1 MALLLSPL
9 RHKAFLEIQQ
19 VVMGHSGPMSALE
32 AFNRYYNYCLNE
44 GTNLESRES
53 RDYIYNLA
61 LSVPESDVATRET
74 VLNKLLFL
82 YPGDVRVYTRLGLLY
97 KSFDVLKASTWL
109 KIGFQIN
116 PCDVDNTT
124 ELIQILYDNG
134 LGYTVFALNKDN
146 LFDQFID
153 NSKFL
158 SVYARCNF
166 QNQRYEN
173 GVKYLLKLIEISSRT
188 AAVTASEK
196 YAKWQNYH
204 DLGYVYSALGCVEK
218 SIAFTQK
225 AADLAIK
232 FNLRLADKLLSFS
245 NVLSFNCYGFP
256 DNEAL
261 FQTYLKIN
269 DYLPDRQL
277 TGGQIVGRNKGSKI
291 RVGYVSSDYAY
302 HPIANF
308 LTPILNNHNLDKFEI
323 MLFGNIDK
331 IADIFLERAGIKGF
345 LIGNLDD
352 RAAATL
358 IRDQGVDILID
369 LNGHTGKNR
378 LGVFSYNPAPVQV
391 TYLGYPNTTGLKAIK
406 YRLTDR
412 ISNPEGSTEKYSEEL
427 VRLERG
433 FLLYKPV
440 SHPILGEPPLLGREL
455 ARNDGIV
462 VLGALN
468 KENKNSVHVLSLW
481 KRILRECPS
490 TKLLIKLE
498 TRDNYAAR
506 LIYYMNALDVVA
518 ERLIVLNKLSDADY
532 NMVFSKIDILVDTFP
547 YSGTTT
553 TCNALYNSVPVVTL
567 YNPNHHCHCVSASL
581 LENAGLDELV
591 AYTESGYVDIIKKL
605 VSDVNLIKDYKQR
618 VSGKFKASMEP
629 AAFMESYEA
638 SLSRLSGGRR

>member
-1 MALLLSPL
+1 
-9 RHKAFLEIQQ
+9 
-19 VVMGHSGPMSALE
+19 MGHSGLMSAIE

-44 GTNLESRES
+44 GTNLDSRES

-61 LSVPESDVATRET
+61 LRVPESDMATTET

-82 YPGDVRVYTRLGLLY
+82 HPGDVRVYTRLGLLY
-97 KSFDVLKASTWL
+97 KSFDFLKAATWL
-109 KIGFQIN
+109 KVGFQIDPRN
-116 PCDVDNTT
+116 VDNTT

-134 LGYTVFALNKDN
+134 LGYTVFALNTNN
-146 LFDQFID
+146 LFDHFID
-153 NSKFL
+153 NPKFL

-166 QNQRYEN
+166 QNRRYEN
-173 GVKYLLKLIEISSRT
+173 GVTYLLKLIDISSRT
-188 AAVTASEK
+188 AAVTAAEK

-256 DNEAL
+256 NNEAL

-277 TGGQIVGRNKGSKI
+277 TGSPVLTKNRGSKI

-352 RAAATL
+352 MAAATL

-455 ARNDGIV
+455 VRNDGMV

-481 KRILRECPS
+481 KQILAACPN
-490 TKLLIKLE
+490 TILLIKLE
-498 TRDNYAAR
+498 TCDNYAAR
-506 LIYYMNALDVVA
+506 LGYYMKALDVMA

-532 NMVFSKIDILVDTFP
+532 NMIFSKIDVLVDTFP

-567 YNPNHHCHCVSASL
+567 YNPNYHCHCVSASL
-581 LENAGLDELV
+581 LVNAGLDELV
-591 AYTESGYVDIIKKL
+591 AYTESGYVDIVKKL
-605 VSDVNLIKDYKQR
+605 VNDVTLIKDYKQR
-618 VSGKFKASMEP
+618 VSGKFKLSMEP
-629 AAFMESYEA
+629 TAFMEGYEA
-638 SLSRLSGGRR
+638 ILRRLSGEPV